1 MRVRSLI
8 SLAAVAFLTMSAVP
22 AFAACAFGCAG
33 GYDAF
38 SHRTEYLW
46 PGQTVTWSTQAYTD
60 RRSSGPGDGPFFAYL
75 VEPDESTA
83 DVPRVENGVQ
93 LAVVETG
100 PSRHSSFEA
109 SVTFTVPPSTTLG
122 SYSVEVCD
130 DPCTTRLGY
139 FGPTRVEVVSGDIEA
154 RLQNRIDDLSI
165 KVNELRWSMGVKA
178 RRAAKSMSKVLRV
191 EMDLVEEQLGER
203 VSDLALRVTDLEKQ
217 LASRRVP
224 EEREDISQSALAGGI
239 VVLLL
244 CGWLLRER
252 VRNRDR
258 GAALQSAE

>member
-1 MRVRSLI
+1 MRFGRVV
-8 SLAAVAFLTMSAVP
+8 SLAVVAFLAMSAVP

-60 RRSSGPGDGPFFAYL
+60 RRSSGPSDGPFFAYL
-75 VEPDESTA
+75 VERDESIG
-83 DVPRVENGVQ
+83 DVPRVEGGTR
-93 LAVVETG
+93 LALVKTG
-100 PSRHSSFEA
+100 PSRHFSFEA

-122 SYSVEVCD
+122 SYAVEVCD

-154 RLQNRIDDLSI
+154 RLQDRIDNLSI
-165 KVNELRWSMGVKA
+165 KVDELRWSMGVKA
-178 RRAAKSMSKVLRV
+178 RRAAKGISKVLRV
-191 EMDLVEEQLGER
+191 EMDVAEEELGER
-203 VSDLALRVTDLEKQ
+203 VSVLALKVSDLEKQ
-217 LASRRVP
+217 LASKGEP
-224 EEREDISQSALAGGI
+224 EDDGEVSQSALSGAI

-244 CGWLLRER
+244 FGFLLRER
-252 VRNRDR
+252 SRNRRLPNPLDF
-258 GAALQSAE
+258 

>member
-1 MRVRSLI
+1 MRSGRMV
-8 SLAAVAFLTMSAVP
+8 SLAVSALVLMTAVP
-22 AFAACAFGCAG
+22 AFAACAFGCSG

-100 PSRHSSFEA
+100 PSRHFSFEA
-109 SVTFTVPPSTTLG
+109 SVTFTVPADTPPG

-139 FGPTRVEVVSGDIEA
+139 LGPTRVEVVSDDVEA
-154 RLQNRIDDLSI
+154 RLTERIDNLSQ
-165 KVNELRWSMGVKA
+165 KVDDQRRSLSVKA
-178 RRAAKSMSKVLRV
+178 RGAVRSMSKVLRI
-191 EMDLVEEQLGER
+191 EMDLVEEQLDER
-203 VSDLALRVTDLEKQ
+203 VSDLAAKVTDLEKR
-217 LASRRVP
+217 LASQMEP
-224 EEREDISQSALAGGI
+224 EEREGVSQSALAGGV

-244 CGWLLRER
+244 CAWLLRER
-252 VRNRDR
+252 ARTST
-258 GAALQSAE
+258 G

>member
-1 MRVRSLI
+1 MRFRSLV
-8 SLAAVAFLTMSAVP
+8 SLAALAFLTMSAVP
-22 AFAACAFGCAG
+22 AFAACAFGCSG

-60 RRSSGPGDGPFFAYL
+60 RRSSGPADGPFFAYL

-83 DVPRVENGVQ
+83 GVPRVENGAR

-100 PSRHSSFEA
+100 PSRHFSFEA
-109 SVTFTVPPSTTLG
+109 SVTFTLPPSTPLG
-122 SYSVEVCD
+122 SYAVEVCD
-130 DPCTTRLGY
+130 DPCTSRLGY
-139 FGPTRVEVVSGDIEA
+139 FGPTPVEVVSGDIEA
-154 RLQNRIDDLSI
+154 RLQDRIDDLSI
-165 KVNELRWSMGVKA
+165 KVNEQRWSMAVKA
-178 RRAAKSMSKVLRV
+178 RRAAKNMSKVLRV

-217 LASRRVP
+217 LASQREP
-224 EEREDISQSALAGGI
+224 EEDEEISQSALAGGV

-252 VRNRDR
+252 SRNQHR
-258 GAALQSAE
+258 GAGVQVVE